1 MNKFLHHIAGKFP
14 VHGNPE
20 KILPLEDGFIN
31 ETYQVFLHNQKD
43 PAYILQKKNKNVF
56 RDVPS
61 MMENIRKVSL
71 HLKRKV
77 ADRGGD
83 TKREAITMLPA
94 LSGEYYYVDESGE
107 FWTLCEYTTNSITYQ
122 QVVSRDLAFAGGSAI
137 GLFQADL
144 ADFHAPLTNIL
155 PGFHNMPFRFRQW
168 DEALAKD
175 AAGRKSALKREI
187 SWIENRRAI
196 MLDFYRN
203 IETGTIP
210 ARVAHNDTKISNV
223 LFCKEGP
230 VLCMIDLDTVMNTSA
245 LYDFGDAV
253 RTYTNTGEEDDIN
266 LNAVEIN
273 LEFYEALNRGYLS
286 KSVTFLTQAE
296 LEHLA
301 FSGLY
306 ITFEQV
312 LRFLMDFIN
321 GDVYYKIKNPLH
333 NLRRSHAQ
341 YKLLNSM
348 ELNFSKMQEI
358 TNKIAGQKNT
368 TLTNA

>member
-122 QVVSRDLAFAGGSAI
+122 QVVSRDLAFFRPTWPISM
-137 GLFQADL
+137 
-144 ADFHAPLTNIL
+144 PRL
-155 PGFHNMPFRFRQW
+155 P
-168 DEALAKD
+168 
-175 AAGRKSALKREI
+175 I
-187 SWIENRRAI
+187 
-196 MLDFYRN
+196 
-203 IETGTIP
+203 
-210 ARVAHNDTKISNV
+210 
-223 LFCKEGP
+223 FCP
-230 VLCMIDLDTVMNTSA
+230 
-245 LYDFGDAV
+245 
-253 RTYTNTGEEDDIN
+253 
-266 LNAVEIN
+266 
-273 LEFYEALNRGYLS
+273 
-286 KSVTFLTQAE
+286 
-296 LEHLA
+296 
-301 FSGLY
+301 
-306 ITFEQV
+306 
-312 LRFLMDFIN
+312 DFIICPFGSGN
-321 GDVYYKIKNPLH
+321 GTKPWP
-333 NLRRSHAQ
+333 R
-341 YKLLNSM
+341 
-348 ELNFSKMQEI
+348 MQPDE
-358 TNKIAGQKNT
+358 KVH
-368 TLTNA
+368 